1 MRLRQ
6 KFTAVLAAAGLMSG
20 AAIATA
26 PAAGADELGT
36 NSLASVLLADGDTFD
51 RNPYDFDIVTQAVL
65 AVLDAK
71 PDSAVGV
78 LTDGSVPLTAFIPND
93 RAFQVL
99 VGDLTGNYYGFYRFN
114 EEKVFN
120 AVASLGI
127 DVVETVLLYHVVPGA
142 TIDSDTAAHVPFN
155 TPLTTAQGGDIM
167 VRPVVPAWK
176 WIVLGDNDPSDF
188 DPFLVPSKL
197 DINKGNNQIAHGI
210 ALVLRPLDVESLL
223 G

>member
-26 PAAGADELGT
+26 PAAGADDLGST
-36 NSLASVLLADGDTFD
+36 PLASVLLADGDAFD

-65 AVLDAK
+65 AVLEVK

-78 LTDGSVPLTAFIPND
+78 LTDGSEPLTAFIPND
-93 RAFQVL
+93 RAFQLL

-114 EEKVFN
+114 EEKVFG

-127 DVVETVLLYHVVPGA
+127 DVVETVLLYHVVPEA
-142 TIDSDTAAHVPFN
+142 TIDSDTAANVPFN
-155 TPLTTAQGGDIM
+155 TPLTTAQGGDIL
-167 VRPVVPAWK
+167 VRPFVPAWK
-176 WIVLGDNDPSDF
+176 WISLGDNDPNDI

-197 DINKGNNQIAHGI
+197 DINKGNAQIAHGI
-210 ALVLRPLDVESLL
+210 AFVLRPLDVESLL